1 MWRFFQSDLDGD
13 TIFNQARVLVG
24 TPLHCAQ
31 RLLVKRV
38 LKRGVYFQ
46 ATHKFLLWLVRCNVR
61 LETAVMDNLW
71 KGLVPITTLGQEFPP
86 KDTGFK
92 SSAT

>member
-1 MWRFFQSDLDGD
+1 MWRFFQSHLDGD
-13 TIFNQARVLVG
+13 TIFNQVRVLVG
-24 TPLHCAQ
+24 TLLHCAQ
-31 RLLVKRV
+31 QLLVKRV
-38 LKRGVYFQ
+38 LKRDVYFQ
-46 ATHKFLLWLVRCNVR
+46 ATHKFLLCLVRCNVR

-71 KGLVPITTLGQEFPP
+71 KGLVTITTLGQEFPP